1 MFYGDRA
8 IDRSPCGTGTS
19 ARLAHLAAQGK
30 LKVGDQFVHESI
42 IGSRFIGRVLQTVD
56 LGGTPAI
63 IPMIEGAAFT
73 TGFNTLWIDPV
84 RTFPFRVS
92 SDISRGCPENLIR
105 TMSGQITARI
115 REKILTGVYPP
126 GSALL
131 QDVIAAEFGV
141 SKIPVREAL
150 VQLRAE
156 GLVDVFAHRGFQVRP
171 LSSLEVDEV
180 FRLRS
185 QIEPLAV
192 AEGARRAEAEDRDA
206 TRLAFGNLNDALAAG
221 ELYESGDLNRAFH
234 IALIVPRLQPI
245 TAEILSRLHTLSQ
258 RYVRMHL
265 LPPGRV
271 KRATLEHTGLFEA
284 WISNN
289 NEAVMR
295 LTLAHIE
302 TTRDDLAQLLPGS

>member
-1 MFYGDRA
+1 M
-8 IDRSPCGTGTS
+8 S
-19 ARLAHLAAQGK
+19 
-30 LKVGDQFVHESI
+30 
-42 IGSRFIGRVLQTVD
+42 
-56 LGGTPAI
+56 
-63 IPMIEGAAFT
+63 
-73 TGFNTLWIDPV
+73 
-84 RTFPFRVS
+84 
-92 SDISRGCPENLIR
+92 ENLVR

-171 LSSLEVDEV
+171 LSSMEVDEV

-185 QIEPLAV
+185 QIEPDAV
-192 AEGARRAEAEDRDA
+192 AEGVRRAQPEDHDA
-206 TRLAFGNLNDALAAG
+206 ARLAFGNLNDALAAG

-234 IALIVPRLQPI
+234 LSLIVPRLQPI
-245 TAEILSRLHTLSQ
+245 TAEILNRLHTLSQ

-271 KRATLEHTGLFEA
+271 KRATQEHTDLYQA
-284 WISNN
+284 WTSRNIS
-289 NEAVMR
+289 EVIR
-295 LTLAHIE
+295 LTHVHIE
-302 TTRDDLAQLLPGS
+302 TTRDDLAQLLQAPK

>member
-1 MFYGDRA
+1 M
-8 IDRSPCGTGTS
+8 S
-19 ARLAHLAAQGK
+19 
-30 LKVGDQFVHESI
+30 
-42 IGSRFIGRVLQTVD
+42 
-56 LGGTPAI
+56 
-63 IPMIEGAAFT
+63 
-73 TGFNTLWIDPV
+73 
-84 RTFPFRVS
+84 
-92 SDISRGCPENLIR
+92 ENLIR

-171 LSSLEVDEV
+171 LSSTEVDEV
-180 FRLRS
+180 FHLRL

-192 AEGARRAEAEDRDA
+192 AEGCRRSEDQDRDA

-234 IALIVPRLQPI
+234 IALIVPRLQPVA
-245 TAEILSRLHTLSQ
+245 AEILSRLHTLSQ

-271 KRATLEHTGLFEA
+271 GRATQEHTGLFEA
-284 WISNN
+284 WVSGDID
-289 NEAVMR
+289 EVRR
-295 LTLAHIE
+295 LTSVHIE
-302 TTRDDLAQLLPGS
+302 KTRDDLAQLLKAAK

>member
-1 MFYGDRA
+1 M
-8 IDRSPCGTGTS
+8 S
-19 ARLAHLAAQGK
+19 
-30 LKVGDQFVHESI
+30 
-42 IGSRFIGRVLQTVD
+42 
-56 LGGTPAI
+56 
-63 IPMIEGAAFT
+63 
-73 TGFNTLWIDPV
+73 
-84 RTFPFRVS
+84 
-92 SDISRGCPENLIR
+92 ENLIR

-284 WISNN
+284 WMNN
-289 NEAVMR
+289 RIEEVMH

-302 TTRDDLAQLLPGS
+302 TTRDDLAQLLQVPK

>member
-1 MFYGDRA
+1 MA
-8 IDRSPCGTGTS
+8 
-19 ARLAHLAAQGK
+19 
-30 LKVGDQFVHESI
+30 
-42 IGSRFIGRVLQTVD
+42 
-56 LGGTPAI
+56 
-63 IPMIEGAAFT
+63 
-73 TGFNTLWIDPV
+73 
-84 RTFPFRVS
+84 
-92 SDISRGCPENLIR
+92 ENLVR

-171 LSSLEVDEV
+171 LSSVEVDEV

-185 QIEPLAV
+185 QIEPPAV
-192 AEGARRAEAEDRDA
+192 ADGAQRAEPEDREA
-206 TRLAFGNLNDALAAG
+206 ARLAFTNLNDALAAG

-234 IALIVPRLQPI
+234 ISLIVPRLQPV
-245 TAEILSRLHTLSQ
+245 TAEMLNRLHTLSQ

-271 KRATLEHTGLFEA
+271 KRATQEHTELYEA
-284 WISNN
+284 WKSGNAS
-289 NEAVMR
+289 EAVR
-295 LTLAHIE
+295 LTYAHIE
-302 TTRDDLAQLLPGS
+302 TTRDDLAHLLQVSK

>member
-1 MFYGDRA
+1 M
-8 IDRSPCGTGTS
+8 S
-19 ARLAHLAAQGK
+19 
-30 LKVGDQFVHESI
+30 
-42 IGSRFIGRVLQTVD
+42 
-56 LGGTPAI
+56 
-63 IPMIEGAAFT
+63 
-73 TGFNTLWIDPV
+73 
-84 RTFPFRVS
+84 
-92 SDISRGCPENLIR
+92 ENLIR

-171 LSSLEVDEV
+171 LSSMEVDEV

-185 QIEPLAV
+185 QIEPEAV
-192 AEGARRAEAEDRDA
+192 AEGARRAQPEDHGA
-206 TRLAFGNLNDALAAG
+206 ARLAFGNLNDALAAG
-221 ELYESGDLNRAFH
+221 ELYDSGDLNRTFH
-234 IALIVPRLQPI
+234 LALIVPRLQPI
-245 TAEILSRLHTLSQ
+245 AAEILNRLHTLSQ

-271 KRATLEHTGLFEA
+271 KRATQEHTELYEA
-284 WISNN
+284 WLSGNAADAI
-289 NEAVMR
+289 R
-295 LTLAHIE
+295 LTHAHIE
-302 TTRDDLAQLLPGS
+302 TTRDDLAQILQSPK

>member
-1 MFYGDRA
+1 M
-8 IDRSPCGTGTS
+8 S
-19 ARLAHLAAQGK
+19 
-30 LKVGDQFVHESI
+30 
-42 IGSRFIGRVLQTVD
+42 
-56 LGGTPAI
+56 
-63 IPMIEGAAFT
+63 
-73 TGFNTLWIDPV
+73 
-84 RTFPFRVS
+84 
-92 SDISRGCPENLIR
+92 ENLVR

-171 LSSLEVDEV
+171 LSSTEVDEV
-180 FRLRS
+180 FHLRS
-185 QIEPLAV
+185 QIEPPAV
-192 AEGARRAEAEDRDA
+192 AEGCRRSEDQDRDA

-234 IALIVPRLQPI
+234 IALVVPRLQPI
-245 TAEILSRLHTLSQ
+245 AAEILSRLHTLSQ

-271 KRATLEHTGLFEA
+271 GRATQEHTGLFEA
-284 WISNN
+284 WVSGNVD
-289 NEAVMR
+289 EVKR
-295 LTLAHIE
+295 LTSAHIE
-302 TTRDDLAQLLPGS
+302 KTRDDLAQLLKDAK

>member
-1 MFYGDRA
+1 M
-8 IDRSPCGTGTS
+8 S
-19 ARLAHLAAQGK
+19 
-30 LKVGDQFVHESI
+30 
-42 IGSRFIGRVLQTVD
+42 
-56 LGGTPAI
+56 
-63 IPMIEGAAFT
+63 
-73 TGFNTLWIDPV
+73 
-84 RTFPFRVS
+84 
-92 SDISRGCPENLIR
+92 ENLIR

-156 GLVDVFAHRGFQVRP
+156 GLVDVFPHRGFQVRP
-171 LSSLEVDEV
+171 LSSGEVDEV
-180 FRLRS
+180 FRLRA
-185 QIEPLAV
+185 QIEPQAV
-192 AEGARRAEAEDRDA
+192 AEGVRRAQPEDLDA
-206 TRLAFGNLNDALAAG
+206 ARLAFGNLNDALAAG

-234 IALIVPRLQPI
+234 LALIVPRLQPI

-284 WISNN
+284 WMNNN
-289 NEAVMR
+289 NEAVMH

-302 TTRDDLAQLLPGS
+302 TTRDDLAQLLQVPK

>member
-1 MFYGDRA
+1 
-8 IDRSPCGTGTS
+8 
-19 ARLAHLAAQGK
+19 
-30 LKVGDQFVHESI
+30 
-42 IGSRFIGRVLQTVD
+42 
-56 LGGTPAI
+56 
-63 IPMIEGAAFT
+63 
-73 TGFNTLWIDPV
+73 
-84 RTFPFRVS
+84 
-92 SDISRGCPENLIR
+92 
-105 TMSGQITARI
+105 MSGQITARI

-171 LSSLEVDEV
+171 LSSTEVDEV

-192 AEGARRAEAEDRDA
+192 AEGCRRSEDQDRDA

-221 ELYESGDLNRAFH
+221 ELYESGELNRAFH
-234 IALIVPRLQPI
+234 VALIVPRLQPI
-245 TAEILSRLHTLSQ
+245 AAEILGRLHTLSQ

-271 KRATLEHTGLFEA
+271 GRATQEHSGLFEA
-284 WISNN
+284 WIGGDI
-289 NEAVMR
+289 NEVVR
-295 LTLAHIE
+295 LTRVHIE
-302 TTRDDLAQLLPGS
+302 KTRDDLSQLLQAPK

>member
-1 MFYGDRA
+1 M
-8 IDRSPCGTGTS
+8 S
-19 ARLAHLAAQGK
+19 
-30 LKVGDQFVHESI
+30 
-42 IGSRFIGRVLQTVD
+42 
-56 LGGTPAI
+56 
-63 IPMIEGAAFT
+63 
-73 TGFNTLWIDPV
+73 
-84 RTFPFRVS
+84 
-92 SDISRGCPENLIR
+92 ENLIR

-171 LSSLEVDEV
+171 LSSAEVDEV
-180 FRLRS
+180 FHLRL

-192 AEGARRAEAEDRDA
+192 AEGCRRSEDQDRDA

-234 IALIVPRLQPI
+234 IALIVPRLQPVA
-245 TAEILSRLHTLSQ
+245 AEILSRLHTLSQ

-271 KRATLEHTGLFEA
+271 GRATQEHTGLFEA
-284 WISNN
+284 WVTGDID
-289 NEAVMR
+289 EVTR
-295 LTLAHIE
+295 LTSVHIE
-302 TTRDDLAQLLPGS
+302 KTRDDLAQLLKAAK

>member
-1 MFYGDRA
+1 M
-8 IDRSPCGTGTS
+8 S
-19 ARLAHLAAQGK
+19 
-30 LKVGDQFVHESI
+30 
-42 IGSRFIGRVLQTVD
+42 
-56 LGGTPAI
+56 
-63 IPMIEGAAFT
+63 
-73 TGFNTLWIDPV
+73 
-84 RTFPFRVS
+84 
-92 SDISRGCPENLIR
+92 ENLIR

-171 LSSLEVDEV
+171 LSSREVDEV
-180 FRLRS
+180 FRLRLH
-185 QIEPLAV
+185 IEPAAV
-192 AEGARRAEAEDRDA
+192 SEGTLRAAREDQEA
-206 TRLAFGNLNDALAAG
+206 TRLAFENLNDALAAG
-221 ELYESGDLNRAFH
+221 ELYESGELNRAFH
-234 IALIVPRLQPI
+234 TALIVPRLQPV

-271 KRATLEHTGLFEA
+271 KRATEEHTQLYEA
-284 WISNN
+284 WMSRNAD
-289 NEAVMR
+289 EAVR
-295 LTLAHIE
+295 LTYAHIQ
-302 TTRDDLAQLLPGS
+302 TTKDDLAQLLQAPK

>member
-1 MFYGDRA
+1 M
-8 IDRSPCGTGTS
+8 S
-19 ARLAHLAAQGK
+19 
-30 LKVGDQFVHESI
+30 
-42 IGSRFIGRVLQTVD
+42 
-56 LGGTPAI
+56 
-63 IPMIEGAAFT
+63 
-73 TGFNTLWIDPV
+73 
-84 RTFPFRVS
+84 
-92 SDISRGCPENLIR
+92 ENLIR

-171 LSSLEVDEV
+171 LSSTEVDEV

-185 QIEPLAV
+185 QIEPLAT
-192 AEGARRAEAEDRDA
+192 AEGCRRAQDQDRDA

-221 ELYESGDLNRAFH
+221 ELYESGDLNRVFH

-245 TAEILSRLHTLSQ
+245 AAEILSRLHTLSQ

-271 KRATLEHTGLFEA
+271 GRATQEHTGLFDA
-284 WISNN
+284 WVSGNID
-289 NEAVMR
+289 EVKR
-295 LTLAHIE
+295 LTSVHIE
-302 TTRDDLAQLLPGS
+302 KTRDDLAQLLQVPT

>member
-1 MFYGDRA
+1 M
-8 IDRSPCGTGTS
+8 S
-19 ARLAHLAAQGK
+19 
-30 LKVGDQFVHESI
+30 
-42 IGSRFIGRVLQTVD
+42 
-56 LGGTPAI
+56 
-63 IPMIEGAAFT
+63 
-73 TGFNTLWIDPV
+73 
-84 RTFPFRVS
+84 
-92 SDISRGCPENLIR
+92 ENLIR

-171 LSSLEVDEV
+171 LSSTEVDEV

-192 AEGARRAEAEDRDA
+192 AEGCRRSEEQDRDA

-221 ELYESGDLNRAFH
+221 ELYESGELNRAFH
-234 IALIVPRLQPI
+234 VALIVPRLQPI
-245 TAEILSRLHTLSQ
+245 AAEILGRLHTLSQ

-271 KRATLEHTGLFEA
+271 RRATQEHSGLFEA
-284 WISNN
+284 WIGGDLD
-289 NEAVMR
+289 EVVR
-295 LTLAHIE
+295 LTRVHIDK
-302 TTRDDLAQLLPGS
+302 TRDDLSQLLQAPK

>member
-1 MFYGDRA
+1 MPD
-8 IDRSPCGTGTS
+8 
-19 ARLAHLAAQGK
+19 K
-30 LKVGDQFVHESI
+30 
-42 IGSRFIGRVLQTVD
+42 
-56 LGGTPAI
+56 
-63 IPMIEGAAFT
+63 
-73 TGFNTLWIDPV
+73 
-84 RTFPFRVS
+84 
-92 SDISRGCPENLIR
+92 LIR

-171 LSSLEVDEV
+171 LSSAEVDEV

-185 QIEPLAV
+185 QIEPAAV
-192 AEGARRAEAEDRDA
+192 AEGALRAQAEDHEAARRALLR
-206 TRLAFGNLNDALAAG
+206 LNDALAAS
-221 ELYESGDLNRAFH
+221 ELQDSGDLNRAFH
-234 IALIVPRLQPI
+234 TALIVPRLQPV
-245 TAEILSRLHTLSQ
+245 TAEILNRLHALSQ

-271 KRATLEHTGLFEA
+271 KRATQEHTGLFESWVRGDTA
-284 WISNN
+284 Q
-289 NEAVMR
+289 VVR
-295 LTLAHIE
+295 LTLEHIE
-302 TTRDDLAQLLPGS
+302 TTRGDLNESLHP